1 MGGFP
6 WSHWYLCVLTNIWE
20 WVSGRKRVISRGD
33 PWFCCP
39 VVHVQKLSHHWQIV
53 ILIGILWEMYDF
65 LITIK
70 FSISFHCCDSMF
82 SIHYSVERSVTD
94 RKPIGFINAYTFLF
108 LRFCIFISNYF
119 KLWMHY
125 FISKWVNSDF
135 LKELRHKITRSILI
149 LLFHPTARST
159 RSPWK

>member
-6 WSHWYLCVLTNIWE
+6 WSHWHLCVLTYIWE

-39 VVHVQKLSHHWQIV
+39 VVHVQKLSHHRQIV

-82 SIHYSVERSVTD
+82 SIHYSVESSV
-94 RKPIGFINAYTFLF
+94 TFLF

-119 KLWMHY
+119 KLWRHY
-125 FISKWVNSDF
+125 FVSKWVCSDF